1 MTISPSSDKWVRHG
15 RDLNITCTFSSK
27 YQESIQ
33 LFHEGSVA
41 RVSDRATMTLETFTD
56 ADGKQTTVLRYLK
69 TNTKFED
76 KGTYECAADNRRK
89 SVNIQVVQGGFFKI
103 QIVWSSHF
111 FPVFGTHVAS
121 KCN

>member
-41 RVSDRATMTLETFTD
+41 RVSDQATMTSETFTD

-76 KGTYECAADNRRK
+76 AGTYECAADNRRK
-89 SVNIQVVQGGFFKI
+89 SVNIQVVQGLF
-103 QIVWSSHF
+103 
-111 FPVFGTHVAS
+111 
-121 KCN
+121 